1 MCKSGKNH
9 LGANFLARAV
19 TVQFAG
25 YDGFRLRGNDDTS
38 LTSPLHHIQTT
49 FPSSHPKMGASANSK
64 YPAPPSLA
72 SHLLKIR
79 NKAANAAVYQ
89 NQLPIFYDK
98 RLSGKNPPACNRQS

>member
-1 MCKSGKNH
+1 MAAKVLKPRLGKR
-9 LGANFLARAV
+9 LFRAS
-19 TVQFAG
+19 TRPIAQGGRKAC
-25 YDGFRLRGNDDTS
+25 T
-38 LTSPLHHIQTT
+38 
-49 FPSSHPKMGASANSK
+49 
-64 YPAPPSLA
+64 